1 MTKEVKYLYDKD
13 IKTLK
18 KDTEDYTR
26 RWKERPCSW
35 IGRINTTKQPSYK
48 RQLKD
53 IMKFLS
59 KFKCNSLLKKK
70 TLNVIKNM
78 KDS

>member
-35 IGRINTTKQPSYK
+35 IGRINTTKTAVLQ
-48 RQLKD
+48 
-53 IMKFLS
+53 
-59 KFKCNSLLKKK
+59 K
-70 TLNVIKNM
+70 TT
-78 KDS
+78 